1 MVGSGLGKVLKNL
14 SGSTQSCVHEGEV
27 QGRDV
32 SRALDLKKLLQHGFG
47 FVSLAC
53 TRIKVSKSTSNGH
66 DFACQSFRFVQSCDG
81 LVEHPFLPKSDGE
94 THVRQVIAGIELEC
108 LAELLDGLVVPAGEI
123 EGASHMKVGQ
133 QGQRIKLKGRLYLLD
148 CFLKPTQWQQ
158 AHHGVGLM
166 SRGIVGK

>member
-14 SGSTQSCVHEGEV
+14 SGSTQSCVYEGKI

-47 FVSLAC
+47 FIGLAC
-53 TRIKVSKSTSNGH
+53 TRINVSKSTSNGH

-94 THVRQVIAGIELEC
+94 THVRQVIAGIELQC
-108 LAELLDGLVVPAGEI
+108 LAELLWPRGTGRRNRRPLPHENWSTGPTDQAEAPFV
-123 EGASHMKVGQ
+123 S
-133 QGQRIKLKGRLYLLD
+133 GRLLPQTD
-148 CFLKPTQWQQ
+148 PVVAGTSW
-158 AHHGVGLM
+158 
-166 SRGIVGK
+166 RR